1 MKLLKLALV
10 AALVAFV
17 GNVFSQELIPNKH
30 PKSQFDVNYTTTQQE
45 ATYNG
50 GVVAMVNYVTTN
62 IALPEEKAGRKAD
75 VLVRIVVDTAGSVS
89 EVVLLTSVND
99 KVDKAIEDVLKGM
112 PKWTPAKVNGEAVE
126 SEQLISFE
134 VKY

>member
-45 ATYNG
+45 AFI
-50 GVVAMVNYVTTN
+50 ME
-62 IALPEEKAGRKAD
+62 ALLP
-75 VLVRIVVDTAGSVS
+75 
-89 EVVLLTSVND
+89 
-99 KVDKAIEDVLKGM
+99 
-112 PKWTPAKVNGEAVE
+112 W
-126 SEQLISFE
+126 LIMLQQI
-134 VKY
+134 